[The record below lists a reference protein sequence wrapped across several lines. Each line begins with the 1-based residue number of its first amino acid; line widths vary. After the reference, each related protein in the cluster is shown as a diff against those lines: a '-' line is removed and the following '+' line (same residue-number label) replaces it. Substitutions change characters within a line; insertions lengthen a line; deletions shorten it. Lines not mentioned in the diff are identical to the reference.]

1 MSISLDQARQ
11 IADASLAKGRDM
23 GLEESSSRRS

>member
-11 IADASLAKGRDM
+11 IADASLAKGREM
-23 GLEESSSRRS
+23 GLKLSLIHI